1 MAVQDLKGSRIITG
15 LTATPATLADA
26 GEGGGRVKVWVE
38 TVEVGNADSVS
49 STYHMARLPSNARI
63 LGMSKIY
70 FDDLATVGSP
80 TLDIGIYNTSS
91 RTDITDDADAL
102 NDGIDCATAAG
113 SASLVKDISN
123 YGKRLYEYVNGQ
135 TTDPKCD
142 LDIKVKLLD
151 ADLSATP
158 DGNTIT
164 VEIFYA
170 YD

>member
-1 MAVQDLKGSRIITG
+1 MAAQDLKGSRIITG
-15 LTATPATLADA
+15 LTSSSPSLADP
-26 GEGGGRVKVWVE
+26 GEGGGRVKCWVE
-38 TVEVGNADSVS
+38 TVEVGNGDSVS

-70 FDDLATVGSP
+70 FDDLATAGSP
-80 TLDIGIYNTSS
+80 TLDIGVYNISGS
-91 RTDITDDADAL
+91 AITDDPDAL

-113 SASLVKDISN
+113 SASLVKDIAN
-123 YGKRLYEYVNGQ
+123 HGKRLYEFVNGQ

-170 YD
+170 TD